1 MILKKKKLKMYSNSI
16 IWMKAGEKHECLMC
30 KWATISHVAK
40 LQSDI
45 TGARSFLARA
55 GPWRMSDYLIQ

>member
-1 MILKKKKLKMYSNSI
+1 MYSNSI

-45 TGARSFLARA
+45 AGARSFLARA